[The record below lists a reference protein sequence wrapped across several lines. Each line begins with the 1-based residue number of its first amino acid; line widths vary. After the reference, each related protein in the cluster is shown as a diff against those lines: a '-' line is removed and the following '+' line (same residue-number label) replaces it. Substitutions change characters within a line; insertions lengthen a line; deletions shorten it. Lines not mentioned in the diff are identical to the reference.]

1 MSKYEHGTR
10 ERYNTCRIR
19 DGRPCW
25 ACIQAARVWAE
36 AWFQKNHSVTIH
48 DVCNGC
54 DAIGL
59 DPHSAAGYCYAC
71 EANAQRR
78 TA

>member
-36 AWFQKNHSVTIH
+36 AWFQKNQALIPTPEEM
-48 DVCNGC
+48 DT
-54 DAIGL
+54 L
-59 DPHSAAGYCYAC
+59 
-71 EANAQRR
+71 
-78 TA
+78 